1 MTQYARPNGTS
12 EDGNWTNTHTASD
25 NTNDPTGTGA
35 DGDFVTGDGTGG
47 AEIQADFTLTDTIT
61 DPSTGSGH
69 KLYIRFARGDAADRG
84 ASSGGS
90 SSDCTMTVKLMEG
103 GSARATRVITADTT
117 PDLNADG
124 SFDYNSAASG
134 ATSFNLTAG
143 EANSIGTYNDLF
155 VRVLWE
161 DTEAT
166 DYLYVSQIVLETPD
180 AGGGGSS
187 IAPIAMNHYRRLRG

>member
-1 MTQYARPNGTS
+1 MVQYARPNGTS
-12 EDGNWTNTHTASD
+12 SDGNWTNTHTAID

-35 DGDFVTGDGTGG
+35 DGDSVIGDGTGG
-47 AEIQADFTLTDTIT
+47 SEIQVDFTLTDTVT

-69 KLYIRFARGDAADRG
+69 KLYFRFKRDEQADG
-84 ASSGGS
+84 EGPGGS
-90 SSDCTMTVKLMEG
+90 SSDCTLTVKLMEG
-103 GSARATRVITADTT
+103 GSTRATRVITADTT
-117 PDLNADG
+117 PSVG
-124 SFDYNSAASG
+124 SSFTYNSEASG

-161 DTEAT
+161 DSEAT
-166 DYLYVSQIVLETPD
+166 DYVFVSQIVLETPD
-180 AGGGGSS
+180 AGGGGGSS